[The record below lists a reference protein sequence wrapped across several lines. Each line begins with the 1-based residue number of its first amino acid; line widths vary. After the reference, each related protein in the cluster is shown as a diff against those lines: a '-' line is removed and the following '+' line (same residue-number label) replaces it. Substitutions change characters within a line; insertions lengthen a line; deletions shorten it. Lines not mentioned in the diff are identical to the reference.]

1 MDEYLTLFEI
11 LTLAAGLIGVYTKLT
26 SEVGKLKGR
35 IAMLEKQEAQVMALL
50 EKLVTT
56 CDEIKLI
63 LAKEGLR

>member
-1 MDEYLTLFEI
+1 MDTLTLFEM
-11 LTLAAGLIGVYTKLT
+11 LTLAGGLIGVYVKL
-26 SEVGKLKGR
+26 SQDVGKLKGR
-35 IAMLEKQEAQVMALL
+35 ISMLEKQEVQIMSML